1 MILNYGKTTYQ
12 SCSIIEA
19 ESINFSFSMD
29 SLHNVI
35 RTNARDHNMGAIMT
49 EWVFNHDYFKEIES
63 VFRNIILNFPSV
75 DHGEHNGSNPRFDNL
90 IAHCNHDDRLSLEL
104 SAIWGQIYGKGAYQ
118 ISHTH
123 LPSHWS
129 FVLFVKCPKGS
140 SPLIFG
146 DNDQKIAPKPGYG
159 VIFPGWVRHYVPKN
173 FGLERSVV
181 SGNFYYSK

>member
-1 MILNYGKTTYQ
+1 MILNYEKTTYQ

-49 EWVFNHDYFKEIES
+49 EWVFNHDYFEEIES
-63 VFRNIILNFPSV
+63 VFRNIILNLPSV

-90 IAHCNHDDRLSLEL
+90 IAHCNHDSRLSLEL

-129 FVLFVKCPKGS
+129 FVLFVNCPKGS

-146 DNDQKIAPKPGYG
+146 DNDQKITPKPGYG